1 MVGRSTEADIG
12 VHCQPAVQSHSHRG
26 TQNLNFRL
34 ADYPLS
40 RIGRCYGVTEDLSL
54 PLNRLT
60 STMLAREK
68 GPIVKHSEILRRLS
82 NSPLITEGRGTKL
95 GNRGVNP

>member
-1 MVGRSTEADIG
+1 MLYAITGFLTGILGGLFGGGGGEIFIPDLIYAFGFSQHAAQGTSL
-12 VHCQPAVQSHSHRG
+12 AV
-26 TQNLNFRL
+26 L
-34 ADYPLS
+34 
-40 RIGRCYGVTEDLSL
+40 L
-54 PLNRLT
+54 P
-60 STMLAREK
+60 MLAREK